1 MEEIRTIRNNF
12 LLQTDKYII
21 SDYPISTEQKN
32 SILNYR
38 QQIRDLP
45 QNLNNIEINLNNIGS
60 YFPQAP
66 VVLVNPFY

>member
-12 LLQTDKYII
+12 LLQTDKYFI
-21 SDYPISTEQKN
+21 SDFPISPEKKN
-32 SILNYR
+32 IILNYR
-38 QQIRDLP
+38 QQLRDLP
-45 QNLNNIEINLNNIGS
+45 QNLINTEINLNNIGS